1 MFAVYCNRMAIHTIV
16 LIILVLS
23 VNSAWLSKDYK
34 LEDNDPLIADNHNKA
49 TYYLVN
55 GFTKA
60 HAPNYANVPVDITK
74 IIQSFT
80 YEPYV
85 MTAQCTMEFPNIRLN
100 EQQIAQIEESI
111 EFYVYAIGEAT
122 PPTSIQ
128 FRKIWS
134 VEIKVDTL
142 YNVTYLALEPSPDLQ
157 WDASIDTEYVI
168 YISSK
173 GLSSVAQPLM
183 VSEVYLYLRCKTG
196 LKKIQ
201 LEPICDFMHS
211 QTWTFSTTRTK
222 GCTVL

>member
-16 LIILVLS
+16 FIILVS
-23 VNSAWLSKDYK
+23 VSFAWSSKDYK

-142 YNVTYLALEPSPDLQ
+142 YNVD
-157 WDASIDTEYVI
+157 
-168 YISSK
+168 
-173 GLSSVAQPLM
+173 
-183 VSEVYLYLRCKTG
+183 
-196 LKKIQ
+196 
-201 LEPICDFMHS
+201 
-211 QTWTFSTTRTK
+211 
-222 GCTVL
+222 VLFFEACVVPFHGS